1 MMTTPIER
9 VAEVL
14 VRAQYRHVPT
24 PLEIAGLKIDVSDAF
39 VGTGIAPDLIVVGDT
54 TRDKPKRLLQ
64 MIEGIGR
71 ALDMMD
77 SRRPLTL
84 VVVGPRPDSAE
95 ISAMSRFARVLPVGE
110 LADDDHLLNWLAVLL
125 PLKLPNPREEFSDVV
140 ENLLLE
146 SGDDPLIG
154 ALLAKADEGAEA
166 VAAQFHVFVAEP
178 FADTI
183 EAGVDEED
191 DAESFAV
198 AGFEI
203 EGEAEA
209 EPFADAAEPEIDRDA
224 EA

>member
-1 MMTTPIER
+1 MTTTPIER

-39 VGTGIAPDLIVVGDT
+39 VGTGLAPDLIVVGDT

-64 MIEGIGR
+64 MIEGLGR

-77 SRRPLTL
+77 SRRPLTF

-95 ISAMSRFARVLPVGE
+95 IGAMSRFARVLPVGE

-140 ENLLLE
+140 GNLLQE
-146 SGDDPLIG
+146 SGDDPLISS
-154 ALLAKADEGAEA
+154 LLARADEGAEA
-166 VAAQFHVFVAEP
+166 VAAQFHDIIGEP
-178 FADTI
+178 FA
-183 EAGVDEED
+183 EAVESEFEAPEPAPYRDG
-191 DAESFAV
+191 AELD
-198 AGFEI
+198 I
-203 EGEAEA
+203 EGAEA
-209 EPFADAAEPEIDRDA
+209 EPFADAAEPEINGEA

>member
-1 MMTTPIER
+1 MTTTPIER

-14 VRAQYRHVPT
+14 GRAQYRHVPT
-24 PLEIAGLKIDVSDAF
+24 PLEISGLKIDVSDAF

-77 SRRPLTL
+77 SRRPLTF
-84 VVVGPRPDSAE
+84 VIVGPRPSSGE

-110 LADDDHLLNWLAVLL
+110 LTDDDHLLNWLAVLL
-125 PLKLPNPREEFSDVV
+125 PLKLPNPRDEFSDVV
-140 ENLLLE
+140 KTLLQE

-166 VAAQFHVFVAEP
+166 VASQFHEFIAEP
-178 FADTI
+178 FA
-183 EAGVDEED
+183 EA
-191 DAESFAV
+191 AETDV
-198 AGFEI
+198 EGEI
-203 EGEAEA
+203 EEEAFAPEPEIEWEAEA
-209 EPFADAAEPEIDRDA
+209 EPFADEAEGDIEGDA
-224 EA
+224 EL